1 MGRDPTSQ
9 LRRLDSVWDYG
20 DFTVTVVAV
29 IGADYG
35 VVIPQVTIEADS
47 VTVGML
53 QKMKLGKLRERIYNA
68 IRRDPSLLDIRAKLL
83 DMIEAGHGTMSKR
96 EQEVMTRARNE
107 VQQIARNLR
116 SSAPARGRGAENR
129 EWHRMIAEMYLAML
143 DAYGPRGV
151 IQAMAR
157 ELDAKPNTVSQ
168 WVRKARLDD
177 WITDAPGQGRAGG
190 EAGPKLEEWRTEHE
204 S

>member
-68 IRRDPSLLDIRAKLL
+68 IRRCL
-83 DMIEAGHGTMSKR
+83 T
-96 EQEVMTRARNE
+96 
-107 VQQIARNLR
+107 
-116 SSAPARGRGAENR
+116 
-129 EWHRMIAEMYLAML
+129 
-143 DAYGPRGV
+143 
-151 IQAMAR
+151 
-157 ELDAKPNTVSQ
+157 
-168 WVRKARLDD
+168 
-177 WITDAPGQGRAGG
+177 
-190 EAGPKLEEWRTEHE
+190 
-204 S
+204 